1 MSKNTT
7 TTETAY
13 QALLRR
19 REALK
24 LQKKANDEMKQKHSK
39 QTT

>member
-7 TTETAY
+7 TTESPY

-19 REALK
+19 RAELV
-24 LQKKANDEMKQKHSK
+24 KQKEDK
-39 QTT
+39 EKAKK

>member
-7 TTETAY
+7 TTESPY

-19 REALK
+19 RAELK
-24 LQKKANDEMKQKHSK
+24 LQKKANDELKQKHSK

>member
-1 MSKNTT
+1 MDKNTT
-7 TTETAY
+7 TTESPY

-24 LQKKANDEMKQKHSK
+24 LQKEDKEQLKK
-39 QTT
+39 

>member
-1 MSKNTT
+1 MSKNT

-19 REALK
+19 
-24 LQKKANDEMKQKHSK
+24 KAELIKQKEDK
-39 QTT
+39 EKAKK